1 MFHVSDFPENTYFPE
16 RKIFLK
22 CLVAFQKMLWK
33 IFFGVWLCCWKYH
46 RKHIFYLLL
55 TFSHIF
61 LAAKQIYNFIPQSRN
76 TNKTQK
82 KKFIIRS
89 RLGSTRG
96 KIVRSRSVLRSRSA
110 QRRDR
115 DRGRRS
121 GSRTIQRR
129 GWGWRS
135 GSRTIGFGVQRSRGQ
150 QSESGSF
157 GFSGFFLSLSLSLCA
172 RARLPLTQLSLCFPE
187 NGYLKVK

>member
-1 MFHVSDFPENTYFPE
+1 MFGCVVENTIE
-16 RKIFLK
+16 N
-22 CLVAFQKMLWK
+22 
-33 IFFGVWLCCWKYH
+33 
-46 RKHIFYLLL
+46 
-55 TFSHIF
+55 TFSTYYSHF
-61 LAAKQIYNFIPQSRN
+61 LSFSQLPNKYKISFLNPEIQIKPR
-76 TNKTQK
+76 K

-129 GWGWRS
+129 GWGRRS
-135 GSRTIGFGVQRSRGQ
+135 GSRTIGFGVQRGRGQ
-150 QSESGSF
+150 RSESGSF
-157 GFSGFFLSLSLSLCA
+157 GFSGFFLSLSLSA
-172 RARLPLTQLSLCFPE
+172 RERVSLSLSFLSVFRKYFE
-187 NGYLKVK
+187 VKMKA